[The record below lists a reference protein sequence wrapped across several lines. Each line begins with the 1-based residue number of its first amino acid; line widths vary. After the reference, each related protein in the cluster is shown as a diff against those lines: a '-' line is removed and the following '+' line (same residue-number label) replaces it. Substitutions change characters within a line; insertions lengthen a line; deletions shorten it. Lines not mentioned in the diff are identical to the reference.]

1 MTVGDF
7 GDFNP
12 DAELDW
18 KKLDDYRRKEIVKL
32 CANQCA
38 LYGDVCDAFYV
49 EKKGDGTNCHLVEET
64 SARIIGHGEDTLKV
78 YYIKHVSF
86 ESSFRMAF
94 VIFIFLAICKC
105 FNYQYTSSPY
115 STM

>member
-86 ESSFRMAF
+86 ESKSTTIF
-94 VIFIFLAICKC
+94 VTYVYF
-105 FNYQYTSSPY
+105 
-115 STM
+115 